1 MKKKWII
8 ITIILLI
15 IAVVLT
21 IVFINLLSERDP
33 EDLSNAVK
41 TNVQTGYLKDDGEN
55 YLKIEKYVNMM

>member
-21 IVFINLLSERDP
+21 IVFINLFSERDT

-41 TNVQTGYLKDDGEN
+41 TNVQTG
-55 YLKIEKYVNMM
+55 